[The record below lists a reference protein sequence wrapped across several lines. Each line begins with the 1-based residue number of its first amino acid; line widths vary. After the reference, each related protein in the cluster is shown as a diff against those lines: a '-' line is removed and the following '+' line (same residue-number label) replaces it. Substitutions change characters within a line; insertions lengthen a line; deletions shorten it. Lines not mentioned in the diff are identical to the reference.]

1 MVTAE
6 NPQEPHSVHGA
17 RLLDHAGAALADG
30 DRLQVSE
37 KIWGAVS
44 HALREVAEVAAKR
57 RWPISVNA
65 DARDVERYIAQ
76 ETGDSELA
84 ALGGAE
90 LYHYNF
96 YQDAMDV
103 EDIKDGLAMAER
115 ICGELLAAN
124 DALPSSLPPPC
135 GPKFRAYERRNG
147 LAPDPPYTSEEWA
160 AFVRTRDR
168 LAAQARPRRR
178 VGPSAVGGP
187 LTPSARTSSAAPRWP
202 GAGRPPP
209 AGRVRRDSRPVRR
222 ASAESPSPYKGRG
235 RRECGGRGYCGR
247 RALRPQDRHSR
258 P

>member
-1 MVTAE
+1 MAVMGAALTTPNAEHNLFTGAAMVTAE
-6 NPQEPHSVHGA
+6 NPQEPHSVHSA

-30 DRLQVSE
+30 DRLQASE

-44 HALREVAEVAAKR
+44 HALREVASKR

-65 DARDVERYIAQ
+65 DARDVARYIAQ

-96 YQDAMDV
+96 YKDAMDV
-103 EDIKDGLAMAER
+103 EDIKDGLATAER
-115 ICGELLAAN
+115 ICGKLLAAN
-124 DALPSSLPPPC
+124 DALPSSLPPPR

-168 LAAQARPRRR
+168 LAAQARD
-178 VGPSAVGGP
+178 
-187 LTPSARTSSAAPRWP
+187 LAA
-202 GAGRPPP
+202 GSGH
-209 AGRVRRDSRPVRR
+209 
-222 ASAESPSPYKGRG
+222 
-235 RRECGGRGYCGR
+235 
-247 RALRPQDRHSR
+247 PQ
-258 P
+258 